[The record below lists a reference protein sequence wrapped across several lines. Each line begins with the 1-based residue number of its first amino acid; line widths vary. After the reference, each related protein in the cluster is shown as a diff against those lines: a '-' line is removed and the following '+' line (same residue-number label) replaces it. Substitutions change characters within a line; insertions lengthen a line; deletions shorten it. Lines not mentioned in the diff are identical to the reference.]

1 MLSKSDLLIIKYTYK
16 IQVRLIFYIHRK
28 LLLKSQSF
36 KSSDASLMN
45 EAIQEHGIQ
54 RNSYAELQSKSFVAL
69 MLRAFFAKTCLSSSS
84 DDCDQYDKLMTSL
97 KPVDANIFKDFKT
110 RLKESIQALNNK
122 FIDARKDERLIEI
135 VKLVDKLTAH
145 STKEEI
151 DIISGLITELNEE
164 IDENA
169 DEANKKGRGK
179 ISTAEKAAADQAA
192 AEKATAEKATAEKAL
207 ADKLAADQAAADKA
221 AAEKA
226 LADQAAAEKA
236 AAEKLAADQAAAEK
250 TAAEKAAAAL
260 EKAATDKA
268 AAEKAAAEKAAV
280 EKAAAD
286 QAAAEKV
293 AAALEKAAAEKAKLE
308 AELTELKKQLLVST
322 LVDKKRQELEL
333 AINKAN
339 VDVNALNAQMDEL
352 TKEKAKAKMSGLVAK
367 VAVDKANKDV
377 VDAKKEAE
385 TAKEEAETA
394 KRDAETAKR
403 DAETAKR
410 DAETVR
416 MDAETA
422 VKNAKSASL
431 EDKEKA
437 KSFAED
443 ANKKVVEA
451 NKEAAD
457 AKDKQIQMERELAAA
472 LADVK
477 AAKDLVNTAAAAAK
491 LELDAIKQESQ
502 LLSANTA
509 IEKETAIREL
519 EETRKQLET
528 VNAEKAA
535 ALAAKVAADAAKAA
549 AEAAKTAAELAKAAA
564 ENGSL
569 KAVAEKEQA
578 EKVAAVA
585 EKKASDLRS
594 RLAFVRSSNAKRR
607 MSDPKT
613 INQELL
619 EYIKNEASKYIYP
632 ITDTVEELGKIRG
645 ALQNF
650 IENKTNNYTSEQLQ
664 KILANKQ
671 IATLISVL
679 QKDYGANRESNIK
692 QRTIGVN
699 LHIIKL
705 IIQLIII
712 DALHQ
717 TNPTVNPET
726 NAKFVKTYFNDIIDQ
741 LNSKKNISDI
751 VTSFKTESSGIH
763 ELFKVLITAESS
775 TDVKR
780 PQTKEAL
787 LKIFTAL
794 MPMKPIKKM
803 PADNMSAKKP
813 LNKKGGSNLKKTR
826 KKKNKRLED

>member
-385 TAKEEAETA
+385 TAKEE
-394 KRDAETAKR
+394 AETAKR

>member
-1 MLSKSDLLIIKYTYK
+1 
-16 IQVRLIFYIHRK
+16 
-28 LLLKSQSF
+28 
-36 KSSDASLMN
+36 MN

-97 KPVDANIFKDFKT
+97 KPVDANLFKDFKT

-179 ISTAEKAAADQAA
+179 ISTADKLAADQAA
-192 AEKATAEKATAEKAL
+192 AEKATAEKAL
-207 ADKLAADQAAADKA
+207 ADKLAADQAAAEKA

-250 TAAEKAAAAL
+250 
-260 EKAATDKA
+260 A
-268 AAEKAAAEKAAV
+268 AAEKAA
-280 EKAAAD
+280 
-286 QAAAEKV
+286 

-308 AELTELKKQLLVST
+308 AELTELKKQLLEST
-322 LVDKKRQELEL
+322 LVDKGKREQLQV
-333 AINKAN
+333 AFNKATEN
-339 VDVNALNAQMDEL
+339 VDALNAQMDEL
-352 TKEKAKAKMSGLVAK
+352 TKEKEKAKVSGLFAKGVAAK
-367 VAVDKANKDV
+367 GKKDV
-377 VDAKKEAE
+377 VDANTAAETAKREAETAKNDAENAKKEAD

-394 KRDAETAKR
+394 KRE
-403 DAETAKR
+403 
-410 DAETVR
+410 
-416 MDAETA
+416 AETA
-422 VKNAKSASL
+422 VKNAKNASL
-431 EDKEKA
+431 KDIEKA
-437 KSFAED
+437 KIIAED
-443 ANKKVVEA
+443 ANKKEA
-451 NKEAAD
+451 HAIKEAAV
-457 AKDKQIQMERELAAA
+457 AKDKQTQMERELAAA

-535 ALAAKVAADAAKAA
+535 ALAAKVAADTAKEAADVAADAAKKAMENATASALAEKEKAEEA
-549 AEAAKTAAELAKAAA
+549 AEAAKADADIARTAAA
-564 ENGSL
+564 N
-569 KAVAEKEQA
+569 
-578 EKVAAVA
+578 
-585 EKKASDLRS
+585 LRL
-594 RLAFVRSSNAKRR
+594 RLASVRGVSATRKNRA
-607 MSDPKT
+607 PKT
-613 INQELL
+613 INQEQID
-619 EYIKNEASKYIYP
+619 YIIKEALKYKYP
-632 ITDTVEELGKIRG
+632 TTDIDDKVENIRG
-645 ALQNF
+645 ALQNY
-650 IENKTNNYTSEQLQ
+650 IKNVSNNYKLEQLQ
-664 KILANKQ
+664 KILANKG
-671 IATLISVL
+671 ISTLISVL
-679 QKDYGANRESNIK
+679 QEGYTYLSQEKNIERIK
-692 QRTIGVN
+692 EVN
-699 LHIIKL
+699 LYIINL

-712 DALHQ
+712 DALQ
-717 TNPTVNPET
+717 NTNPNDDPEK
-726 NAKFVKTYFNDIIDQ
+726 NAK
-741 LNSKKNISDI
+741 I
-751 VTSFKTESSGIH
+751 VESSINDTIKTLVNTKNS
-763 ELFKVLITAESS
+763 ESSKIVPLFKSQSRGKHDLFKLLITAKSPSPADNE
-775 TDVKR
+775 
-780 PQTKEAL
+780 EL
-787 LKIFTAL
+787 LTILKL
-794 MPMKPIKKM
+794 VMPMKSLEKQP
-803 PADNMSAKKP
+803 DGKKP